1 MSCCDR
7 SALREKPFLFRA
19 RAHVTDCPSQA
30 GAAQSGSVKGER
42 QVAPGALDGNRRHFC
57 CFFVAHA
64 KFGLGLY
71 LPWQAYPPWL
81 PDVIS
86 IRQTGVLPW
95 ASFRFHL
102 TMDTLGLGCIL
113 PTTRAD

>member
-1 MSCCDR
+1 MPYHR
-7 SALREKPFLFRA
+7 SSGIDCLGIGWVVHVIRTISFTPSICHIYSQKLRA
-19 RAHVTDCPSQA
+19 V
-30 GAAQSGSVKGER
+30 
-42 QVAPGALDGNRRHFC
+42 
-57 CFFVAHA
+57 
-64 KFGLGLY
+64 LGLY

-102 TMDTLGLGCIL
+102 AMDTLAVRLYTSHYLGVFG
-113 PTTRAD
+113 TYTR